1 MRSTPSTPDQQAV
14 APFASAV
21 TRPSR
26 RDSPPPGLTAART
39 HRRLVPPPPYASLL
53 RHERA
58 DANCALDA
66 SCTVPSRQIRRLAR
80 KSWRTRAGHRH
91 EPEAKT
97 TGSASPPAPADN
109 AEARSPGSEPPES
122 RAPKR
127 SAREAAFTRH
137 GRSNARHDSRM
148 SRLLGSQSCGGG
160 SPTRFAHST
169 KSKSFQAAGMDPWRA
184 NRVTRAT
191 FPTPLRRPG
200 TSGRPRAMAPAG
212 CRRWA
217 RGGGAGPICQRWAA
231 GPGLRV
237 RRQGPNSGPD
247 ARTRLGD
254 RRRARGRMPDVG
266 HEMPATMAR

>member
-80 KSWRTRAGHRH
+80 KSWRMRAGHRH

-97 TGSASPPAPADN
+97 TGSASAPAPADN

-122 RAPKR
+122 RAPARNRQSRERR
-127 SAREAAFTRH
+127 SDLPAKQ
-137 GRSNARHDSRM
+137 
-148 SRLLGSQSCGGG
+148 L
-160 SPTRFAHST
+160 SPAT
-169 KSKSFQAAGMDPWRA
+169 AGATP
-184 NRVTRAT
+184 VTI
-191 FPTPLRRPG
+191 P
-200 TSGRPRAMAPAG
+200 G
-212 CRRWA
+212 CRDCWVTISRRWLTDTICALNEIRIVPSHRNGPLA
-217 RGGGAGPICQRWAA
+217 RKSRHAGHVSDAA
-231 GPGLRV
+231 
-237 RRQGPNSGPD
+237 SA
-247 ARTRLGD
+247 ARNGWQATCDGTCWLPALGTWW
-254 RRRARGRMPDVG
+254 RRRAHLSALGGRTRPQG
-266 HEMPATMAR
+266 